1 MLKKCEIR
9 HKNRKTASFWNLS
22 LLLLLFWRDEIP
34 PGCVWYALRVNR
46 HIFSD
51 TFSFFREFSF
61 ELNIKKDPV
70 YNWLLDAD
78 SKFMMGQQ
86 GDLRHGMR
94 SEERSFLLYLLINRK
109 FMFHCARCKK
119 SLKRVQHRPGG
130 IEIKFFNC
138 PMVNLW
144 SFMFKNDEP
153 ILLSPFDVYVECQIW
168 CICRP
173 YLNPGEL
180 GLSDIIQSGNQCL
193 KRSLEIRLRDLFFM
207 IAFLFKRSFV
217 TCAGMTKGVRRNV
230 RGTSGL
236 LFNLKFFACHF
247 LTSKYSRVS
256 CVWCKMGERFEGD
269 NVPQNRIVSLIRVS
283 SWRKLI

>member
-1 MLKKCEIR
+1 MLKKCEIC
-9 HKNRKTASFWNLS
+9 HKNRKTASFWNLC

-180 GLSDIIQSGNQCL
+180 GLSDIIQCL
-193 KRSLEIRLRDLFFM
+193 KRSLEIRLRDLF
-207 IAFLFKRSFV
+207 LLLSYS
-217 TCAGMTKGVRRNV
+217 
-230 RGTSGL
+230 SGL
-236 LFNLKFFACHF
+236 LLLYMIDWLKCSDLKFDLF
-247 LTSKYSRVS
+247 LLQIQIWIFVRNRYCSWVYS
-256 CVWCKMGERFEGD
+256 
-269 NVPQNRIVSLIRVS
+269 S
-283 SWRKLI
+283 SFITFIMTL